1 MERPWLTHDRVVR
14 CLPPAADPGVGGP
27 PPGNKITIRVRH
39 RLRSRFGLLLLEE
52 STGYPANW
60 IVGRLIELRSAAPAA
75 PAAPA
80 VSAVSAVSTDSEG
93 SGELDDAGGSEGAG
107 GMDPEEEALRDSLR
121 DERGAPSPEASVTI
135 NQFVPRPLLL
145 GGFANDPVGDYFD
158 QSYLL
163 KEEQITALEALATSY
178 HLTPDQALDFL
189 LAREFW
195 QLAQGWLPK

>member
-14 CLPPAADPGVGGP
+14 CLPPPTDPGVGGP
-27 PPGNKITIRVRH
+27 PPGNKIPIRVRH
-39 RLRSRFGLLLLEE
+39 RLRSRFGLILLEE

-60 IVGRLIELRSAAPAA
+60 IVGRLIELRSAAPPA
-75 PAAPA
+75 PAPPA
-80 VSAVSAVSTDSEG
+80 VPAASTASEG
-93 SGELDDAGGSEGAG
+93 SGELDDAGGPESAG
-107 GMDPEEEALRDSLR
+107 GMAPEEEALRDSLR
-121 DERGAPSPEASVTI
+121 DERGAPSPEPSVTI

-163 KEEQITALEALATSY
+163 KEEQITALEALAQSY
-178 HLTPDQALDFL
+178 QLTPDQALDFL

-195 QLAQGWLPK
+195 QLAQSWLPK